1 MASVSNEYRYQ
12 AISLYKRID
21 SLLGNEKQPTL
32 HFYERCPMRIGRQN
46 TKETM
51 YPKLKETF

>member
-21 SLLGNEKQPTL
+21 SLLGNEKNNLPYTSTNAA
-32 HFYERCPMRIGRQN
+32 R
-46 TKETM
+46 
-51 YPKLKETF
+51 